1 MLILS
6 KKENKKHNI
15 LFFNSYLGNIN
26 LFFIDKTIKIPLN
39 INIYIKKKIIFFKGP
54 FGILSI
60 KQKNLII
67 FKYNHQLILILPI
80 KKNKKSILNL
90 FYKLIIIKIKG
101 IVKKFKLQ
109 LILKGIGFKIN
120 IENNILHLKI
130 GFSHLIKIII
140 PNNIQIINQN
150 NNLICSSN
158 NFIALT
164 QFIYKIR
171 KIKKPE
177 PYKGKGFLLKNE
189 KILLKEGKK
198 SKK

>member
-1 MLILS
+1 MIILS
-6 KKENKKHNI
+6 KKKNQKNNI
-15 LFFNSYLGNIN
+15 PFFNSYLGNIN
-26 LFFIDKTIKIPLN
+26 FFFIDKTIKIPSN

-54 FGILSI
+54 FGVLSI
-60 KQKNLII
+60 EQKSLII
-67 FKYNHQLILILPI
+67 FKYNNQLILILPS
-80 KKNKKSILNL
+80 KKKKKSILNL

-101 IVKKFKLQ
+101 ISKKFKLQ
-109 LILKGIGFKIN
+109 LILKGIGFKVF
-120 IENNILHLKI
+120 IENNILHLKV
-130 GFSHLIKIII
+130 GFSHIIQKEI

-158 NFIALT
+158 NFIELT

-177 PYKGKGFLLKNE
+177 PYKGKGLLLKNE

>member
-6 KKENKKHNI
+6 KKENKKNNI

-26 LFFIDKTIKIPLN
+26 LFFIDKTIKIPSN
-39 INIYIKKKIIFFKGP
+39 IKIYIKKKIIFFKGP
-54 FGILSI
+54 FGVLSI
-60 KQKNLII
+60 EQKNLII
-67 FKYNHQLILILPI
+67 FKHNNQLILILPI

-101 IVKKFKLQ
+101 ISKKFKLQ
-109 LILKGIGFKIN
+109 LILKGIGFKIF
-120 IENNILHLKI
+120 IENNILHLKV
-130 GFSHLIKIII
+130 GFSHIIKIAI

-158 NFIALT
+158 NFIELT

-171 KIKKPE
+171 KIKQPE
-177 PYKGKGFLLKNE
+177 PYKGKGLLLKNE